1 MFHLIHHSFLVSF
14 GWEFLLIQVFFFE
27 KGTSFMLTINKGRH
41 ILHSRQMQSASDI
54 SHTDLVISFFYI
66 SNYLSSMPFVSH
78 TVVEFSHLLSIVF
91 NVNSTDVTF
100 VRM

>member
-1 MFHLIHHSFLVSF
+1 MSALQWKNEVTKVAAAGQI
-14 GWEFLLIQVFFFE
+14 GICAQFF
-27 KGTSFMLTINKGRH
+27 TINKGRH

-54 SHTDLVISFFYI
+54 CHTALVTSFFYI

-100 VRM
+100 VRIWKQ

>member
-1 MFHLIHHSFLVSF
+1 
-14 GWEFLLIQVFFFE
+14 
-27 KGTSFMLTINKGRH
+27 
-41 ILHSRQMQSASDI
+41 MQSASDI
-54 SHTDLVISFFYI
+54 CHAALVTSFFYI
-66 SNYLSSMPFVSH
+66 SNDLSSMPFMSH

>member
-14 GWEFLLIQVFFFE
+14 GREFLLIQIFFFFE
-27 KGTSFMLTINKGRH
+27 KETSFMLTINKGRH

-54 SHTDLVISFFYI
+54 CHTALVTSFFYI

-78 TVVEFSHLLSIVF
+78 AVEFSHLLSIVF

-100 VRM
+100 GSM